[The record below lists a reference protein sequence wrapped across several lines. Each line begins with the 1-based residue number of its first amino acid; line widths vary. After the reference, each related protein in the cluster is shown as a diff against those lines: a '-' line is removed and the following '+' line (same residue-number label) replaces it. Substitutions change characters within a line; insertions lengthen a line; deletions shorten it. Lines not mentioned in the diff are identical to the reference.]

1 MDPPEQDFQSTK
13 LQGRAHPEQGKLPR
27 KEANRYIKP
36 PSSNQTAVNH
46 TYQMLSACTP
56 MIMKMVAITRFRM
69 KRNHNLV
76 PKSGAKRS

>member
-1 MDPPEQDFQSTK
+1 VDPPEQDFQSTK

-36 PSSNQTAVNH
+36 TSSKQTAVTH
-46 TYQMLSACTP
+46 TYQNCSACTP

-76 PKSGAKRS
+76 PKNARRS